1 MQTFSSHNTLPVS
14 PAIYY
19 PTLECKARRVV
30 HQGGQWSG
38 KTVNILAV
46 LATRAASEK
55 NKVITVV
62 AASLPHLKRGALRDF
77 ENYIYPYF
85 KKLIANHNKTD
96 NTFVF
101 KTGSIIEFKSF
112 ETEFDARGAK
122 RDYLYLNE
130 ANSIDYMIFY
140 QLDSRTTTQSIID
153 YNPTA
158 PFWAH
163 EKLIGTEG
171 CVRFISDHRH
181 NPFLSPEKHREIE
194 SEKDPELFR
203 VYARGLTGNIQGVIY
218 PNWTRI
224 PEADM
229 PTDDE
234 FIGGIDF
241 GYTIDPTAAVK
252 VWVKGDN
259 IYVREL
265 VYEAGFDETKMKEI
279 FDHHGFTGS
288 TPIYCDH
295 DNLTIAKMRRIGL
308 HNSRIA
314 LKPILQGIL
323 KLKQY
328 NVFYS
333 ERSYNLADE
342 VRKYVWMTDPST
354 GNPLNKPIDKYNHLL
369 DAIRYAVY
377 THYF

>member
-85 KKLIANHNKTD
+85 KRLISNHNKTD

-158 PFWAH
+158 PFWA
-163 EKLIGTEG
+163 G
-171 CVRFISDHRH
+171 
-181 NPFLSPEKHREIE
+181 LS
-194 SEKDPELFR
+194 
-203 VYARGLTGNIQGVIY
+203 
-218 PNWTRI
+218 
-224 PEADM
+224 
-229 PTDDE
+229 
-234 FIGGIDF
+234 
-241 GYTIDPTAAVK
+241 
-252 VWVKGDN
+252 
-259 IYVREL
+259 
-265 VYEAGFDETKMKEI
+265 
-279 FDHHGFTGS
+279 
-288 TPIYCDH
+288 
-295 DNLTIAKMRRIGL
+295 
-308 HNSRIA
+308 
-314 LKPILQGIL
+314 
-323 KLKQY
+323 
-328 NVFYS
+328 
-333 ERSYNLADE
+333 
-342 VRKYVWMTDPST
+342 
-354 GNPLNKPIDKYNHLL
+354 
-369 DAIRYAVY
+369 
-377 THYF
+377 